1 MEKYNYNGETY
12 YYNDGRWMTSK
23 FVTAPAGVLGA
34 LNALRMKDVD
44 LSKLSVSELIA
55 MTDGARMGDSNI
67 HLAMQAIYTA
77 LDKANMSE
85 LRVLLPRGTSNYRK
99 LGQSRKAIEFAENA
113 IEKYGKS
120 VYSPVLFTSLA
131 AACADVAEND
141 NDAELLKRAKYY
153 ADRAN
158 GMSGGKA
165 SIELKSVYARLRV
178 MYENSPLREKPR
190 EEALSDRRAYKD
202 IVPSYRSAFDRED
215 REVIPQKSI
224 MEEPLE
230 EPKEIEPDK
239 LRFIEWNV
247 HAKGNPGYTI
257 PEWLPEY
264 FNDAD
269 IVVLTEF
276 RSGKGWDVFL
286 EVMRRDYHVVTSP
299 FSSDWLNQVLIA
311 VKRSKLDMVS
321 VQCAN
326 IYNVNVPEILVANVR
341 GKTGNEFS
349 IIGTRIKT
357 EGEADINK
365 QLEYLN
371 RAFAQKQTFLCVGDF
386 NASFGY
392 LSQTLKSME
401 CDAEVTGPRINNDGC
416 YSFVHKSDD
425 KRGLDWII
433 YKGVGKPYNPCNDK
447 EQSPRATYIW
457 DFVNEKNGYGSKTKA
472 DYLNIDG
479 LPDHAILMAEI
490 DVPYSGYGT

>member
-1 MEKYNYNGETY
+1 MEKYEYNGETY
-12 YYNDGRWMTSK
+12 YFNDGRWMTSK
-23 FVTAPAGVLGA
+23 FVSAPAGILGS

-44 LSKLSVSELIA
+44 LTKMSVSELIA
-55 MTDGARMGDSNI
+55 MTDGARLGDSNI
-67 HLAMQAIYTA
+67 HLAMQAIFTA

-113 IEKYGKS
+113 IEKYGKPA
-120 VYSPVLFTSLA
+120 YSPVLFTSLA
-131 AACADVAEND
+131 AAYADVAEND
-141 NDAELLKRAKYY
+141 NDAELLKKARYY

-165 SIELKSVYARLRV
+165 SVELKSVYARLRA
-178 MYENSPLREKPR
+178 MYEKSPLREKPR
-190 EEALSDRRAYKD
+190 EQAPSEQRAYKD
-202 IVPSYRSAFDRED
+202 IAPSYRSTFERED
-215 REVIPQKSI
+215 KELIPQRNI

-230 EPKEIEPDK
+230 EPKEIEPEK

-247 HAKGNPGYTI
+247 HAKGNPRYTI
-257 PEWLPEY
+257 PEWIPKY
-264 FNDAD
+264 FYDAD
-269 IVVLTEF
+269 IIVLTEF
-276 RSGKGWDVFL
+276 RSGKGWDAFL
-286 EVMRRDYHVVTSP
+286 ELMRKDYHVVTSP

-311 VKRSKLDMVS
+311 AKRSKLDMIS

-349 IIGTRIKT
+349 VIGARIKT
-357 EGEADINK
+357 EGEADIDK
-365 QLEYLN
+365 QLEYLS
-371 RAFAQKQTFLCVGDF
+371 RAFAQKQSFLCVGDF

-392 LSQTLKSME
+392 LSQTLKTME
-401 CDAEVTGPRINNDGC
+401 CDAEVTGPRISNDGC
-416 YSFVHKSDD
+416 YSFVHKSND
-425 KRGLDWII
+425 KRGLDWIVCN
-433 YKGVGKPYNPCNDK
+433 GVGKPTNPCKDK
-447 EQSPRATYIW
+447 AQSLWATYIW

-472 DYLNIDG
+472 DYLDIDG

-490 DVPYSGYGT
+490 EMP